1 MADNKKSTMPIGGGR
16 GNRHA
21 APQKPKN
28 TMATLKKLWK
38 YISVHKVK
46 LIIVFFLVLF
56 TTLTTLISTRAVGT
70 AIDNY
75 VLPGKFGDLAK
86 VIAGLVVLYFVSS
99 LYLVTNTTLCKSC
112 TKYSF

>member
-75 VLPGKFGDLAK
+75 VLPRNDRKRFIDKLKIPRTCVHRSGEFL
-86 VIAGLVVLYFVSS
+86 
-99 LYLVTNTTLCKSC
+99 
-112 TKYSF
+112 